1 MFTEV
6 IEIKYNQKNVLGA
19 LFKAIKL
26 NINEYVYKIRRL
38 NSDSKYLRKYYN
50 FLLRVK
56 IIANN
61 YD

>member
-50 FLLRVK
+50 FLLR
-56 IIANN
+56 A
-61 YD
+61 